1 MSIVVLNSVKNW
13 DEIQNTHLS
22 VLLVNPRLSKA
33 EVALQKKTCEKFL
46 NTSPELKTKKFIFIS
61 TSGTSLRNAGDY
73 KIIVQTED
81 RFFEAANAVNNKFK
95 MNSENTWLL
104 ALPTYHV
111 AGLSILARAHLSGA
125 RVIHLDKWVVEDFVY
140 LLSQA
145 KKVWTSLVPAQI
157 YDLVQAQHHCPDSVR
172 GVFVGA
178 GQLSLELHQQ
188 AVHLGWP
195 LVLSYGMTETC
206 AMLASSLD
214 LKLTDLQS
222 LRIFEDSAERELQAL
237 DHVNLN
243 VSNEGF
249 LQIKSK
255 SNLLAKIEVLNK
267 IEKVSYYPDH
277 FETEDQVELKKK
289 HNTTIIKVLGR
300 SQQFVKILGE
310 SVNVA
315 QIRSQLAAAFNKS
328 IASKNKLQPEI
339 DFEVV
344 ALESERE
351 GMVLC
356 CCILEKY
363 QEIIEDVKRSLQQNN
378 QEVLPFQRITWLF
391 CIEDFPK
398 TELKKIKWNEL
409 KELAWKNMKLRGIKV
424 SF

>member
-1 MSIVVLNSVKNW
+1 MSVVVLNSVKNW
-13 DEIQNTHLS
+13 NEIQNAHLS
-22 VLLVNPRLSKA
+22 VLLVNPRLSKS
-33 EVALQKKTCEKFL
+33 EVALQRKTCENFL
-46 NTSPELKTKKFIFIS
+46 NTSSELNTKKFIFIS
-61 TSGTSLRNAGDY
+61 TSGTSLKNSGDY

-81 RFFEAANAVNNKFK
+81 RFFEAANAVNSKFK
-95 MNSENTWLL
+95 MNSENTWLR

-111 AGLSILARAHLSGA
+111 AGLSILARAYLSGA
-125 RVIHLDKWVVEDFVY
+125 RLIHLEKWVLEDFVY

-145 KKVWTSLVPAQI
+145 KQVWTSLVPAQI
-157 YDLVQAQHHCPDSVR
+157 YDLVQVQQPCPGSVR

-188 AVHLGWP
+188 AVQLGWP

-214 LKLTDLQS
+214 LKFTDLQN
-222 LRIFEDSAERELQAL
+222 LKIVEDSAERELQAL
-237 DHVNLN
+237 EHVSLG
-243 VSNEGF
+243 VSTEGF
-249 LQIKSK
+249 LQVKSK
-255 SNLLAKIEVLNK
+255 ANLLAKIEVVNK
-267 IEKVSYYPDH
+267 IEKISYFQDL

-289 HNTTIIKVLGR
+289 HNTTTIKVLGR

-310 SVNVA
+310 SVNIT
-315 QIRSQLAAAFNKS
+315 QIRSQLADVFDKS
-328 IASKNKLQPEI
+328 FALEKKLQPEI

-344 ALESERE
+344 ALESDRE
-351 GMVLC
+351 GVILC

-363 QEIIEDVKRSLQQNN
+363 QEIIETVKRSLQQNN
-378 QEVLPFQRITWLF
+378 QEVLPFQRITWLV
-391 CIEDFPK
+391 CVEDFPK